1 MWASHSLDAHPFKEP
16 GSWQVSASWTIKLG
30 VSVYWPNLLL
40 PSLGCAAMPYW
51 SPEHWTGQ
59 TVLASCAMRT
69 PAKRLWAPACRNMK
83 GKAPRK
89 AFCPCHAHRSLVSL
103 CSELCMGCDWCVG
116 ATGVNG
122 VVVWGLPSLCL
133 HASPSFRSLLSC
145 HFLRDP
151 PCPSNQ

>member
-1 MWASHSLDAHPFKEP
+1 MGKPLTGRTPLQGAGVLAGLRILDHQARCVCLLAQPASAQFGVCSNALLVSRTLDWADR
-16 GSWQVSASWTIKLG
+16 
-30 VSVYWPNLLL
+30 
-40 PSLGCAAMPYW
+40 
-51 SPEHWTGQ
+51 
-59 TVLASCAMRT
+59 VLASCAMRT

-89 AFCPCHAHRSLVSL
+89 AFCSCHAHRSRVSL

-116 ATGVNG
+116 ATGVSG
-122 VVVWGLPSLCL
+122 VVVWGLPFLCL